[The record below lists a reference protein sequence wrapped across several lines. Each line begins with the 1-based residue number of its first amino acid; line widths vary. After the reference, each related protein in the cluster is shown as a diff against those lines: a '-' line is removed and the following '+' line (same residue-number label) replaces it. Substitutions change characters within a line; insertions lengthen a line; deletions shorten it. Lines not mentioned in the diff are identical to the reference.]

1 MVLDVVFVNEVW
13 DFGGIFERV
22 CSAVD
27 GAVDEEFDALFEGF
41 VD

>member
-22 CSAVD
+22 CSVD
-27 GAVDEEFDALFEGF
+27 GAVDEEFDALFDGF